1 VEYPEFD
8 IYPIIAQGI
17 SLHQHWFPE
26 DVPVEQLAATLVG
39 MANTEG
45 GSVYLGVNPD
55 SGKIE
60 GVEDIPAAIDMLF
73 QACLQIEPTLILPV
87 PKSHRVA
94 DVAVL
99 EIKIPQG
106 LPHVFNLEGHY
117 YRRAGRQTRT
127 IPADKLRR
135 LLVERGL
142 LQFESQVP
150 EDANLGDLDPQQLEA
165 YASAYTSALNLPGD
179 HVQPAVEEIL
189 LQRGCIKEVEGQL
202 KPTYAALLL
211 FGHSPQRWLPTAQIL
226 ATRFAGSSFGDRF
239 IKQEI
244 NGSLTLQLKEAEK
257 FLRSNLQSVVRMV
270 GLTHQET
277 LEYPFN
283 AVRELVINSVAH
295 RDYNAQGDCIHINI
309 FSNQLEVTSPGGL
322 PGPITVD
329 NLLQA
334 RFSRNPVIVQVLADL
349 GFVERLGYGLNRV
362 VTAMREHLLPP
373 PQFEESTGI
382 FRVILRN
389 EPSDDLSKYHLED
402 LNPRQVSALNF
413 LESRKR
419 ITNRAY
425 QELCPDVHPETLRR
439 DLSDLVSRGVL
450 LKIGDKKSTYYI
462 LK

>member
-1 VEYPEFD
+1 MAPVSSGLCRESPVYQYHAGERRAPERPDLYRSSPFS
-8 IYPIIAQGI
+8 A
-17 SLHQHWFPE
+17 
-26 DVPVEQLAATLVG
+26 PVER
-39 MANTEG
+39 
-45 GSVYLGVNPD
+45 P
-55 SGKIE
+55 
-60 GVEDIPAAIDMLF
+60 
-73 QACLQIEPTLILPV
+73 ILP
-87 PKSHRVA
+87 
-94 DVAVL
+94 
-99 EIKIPQG
+99 
-106 LPHVFNLEGHY
+106 
-117 YRRAGRQTRT
+117 
-127 IPADKLRR
+127 
-135 LLVERGL
+135 
-142 LQFESQVP
+142 
-150 EDANLGDLDPQQLEA
+150 
-165 YASAYTSALNLPGD
+165 
-179 HVQPAVEEIL
+179 
-189 LQRGCIKEVEGQL
+189 
-202 KPTYAALLL
+202 
-211 FGHSPQRWLPTAQIL
+211 
-226 ATRFAGSSFGDRF
+226 
-239 IKQEI
+239 
-244 NGSLTLQLKEAEK
+244 
-257 FLRSNLQSVVRMV
+257 
-270 GLTHQET
+270 
-277 LEYPFN
+277 
-283 AVRELVINSVAH
+283 